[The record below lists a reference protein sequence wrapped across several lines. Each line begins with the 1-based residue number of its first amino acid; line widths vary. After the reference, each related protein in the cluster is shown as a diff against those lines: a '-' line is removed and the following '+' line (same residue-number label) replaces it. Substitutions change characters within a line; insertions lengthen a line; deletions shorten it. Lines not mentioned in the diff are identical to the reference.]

1 MLVLLAGQL
10 SRRPSILS
18 PAGEMT
24 SQPPANWFSPLP
36 FTSGCRELDC
46 SEAANVAGQV
56 IGHAMC
62 AAASHW

>member
-1 MLVLLAGQL
+1 
-10 SRRPSILS
+10 
-18 PAGEMT
+18 
-24 SQPPANWFSPLP
+24 LP

>member
-1 MLVLLAGQL
+1 
-10 SRRPSILS
+10 
-18 PAGEMT
+18 MT

-36 FTSGCRELDC
+36 FTSGCRELDRG
-46 SEAANVAGQV
+46 EAANVAGQV